1 MNPDFTDM
9 LSAFF
14 AEGVEFLVVGAHAVA
29 AYGHPRAT
37 GDLDLW
43 VRASPDNAQRVMRAL
58 RRFGAPLHDLTPEDL
73 STPDI
78 VFQVGL
84 PPRRIDILTSISGVD
99 FDAAWRGRTTLR
111 VGGLELPFI
120 SRDDL
125 LANKRASG
133 RPKDLADIWA
143 LTGGEE

>member
-14 AEGVEFLVVGAHAVA
+14 AEGVKFLVIGAHALA
-29 AYGHPRAT
+29 AHGHPRAT

-43 VRASPDNAQRVMRAL
+43 VRATPDNADRVMRAL
-58 RRFGAPLHDLTPEDL
+58 RRFGAPLFDLTREDL
-73 STPDI
+73 VSPEI

-99 FDAAWRGRTTLR
+99 FDTAWSNRTTLR
-111 VGGLELPFI
+111 ISGMDLPFI
-120 SRDDL
+120 GRGDL
-125 LANKRASG
+125 LANKRAAG
-133 RPKDLADIWA
+133 RPKDIADVWA